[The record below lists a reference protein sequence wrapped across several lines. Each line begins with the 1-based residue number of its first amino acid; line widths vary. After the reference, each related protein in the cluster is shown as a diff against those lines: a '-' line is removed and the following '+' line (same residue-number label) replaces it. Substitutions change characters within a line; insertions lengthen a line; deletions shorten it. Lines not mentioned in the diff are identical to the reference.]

1 MWYISFFDL
10 ARSTYQWFQL
20 RNGAGSCRDCSVSR
34 RWCVPVQQQRCH
46 QRRRL
51 GTLLSCFGW
60 GTPKKWIGKW
70 RGLKFNMTKTQNGDT
85 PSWVQHQIITIF
97 RAQKM
102 HGLIVTITNLV
113 EELVPFFFDAHP
125 AGILEDIYTLIKFG
139 FTWAWS
145 FFFES
150 TSFVAKLPGRRWTSA
165 TWLGSICPVRTC
177 IGKVSGRPPKI
188 CATLSGYMAVT
199 HIASWMRIYDD
210 IWHWKT
216 TKHWMVWH
224 KKHDQF
230 GVVYWQHHTT
240 PFLCHINVYKS
251 LSVWTMLPCSPRM
264 HESSE
269 EDWPFREN
277 AFIIDMWTVFTVCI
291 GSFYT
296 CII

>member
-70 RGLKFNMTKTQNGDT
+70 RGLKFNMKKTQNGDT

-113 EELVPFFFDAHP
+113 DELVPFFLTHTQLESWKTYIPWSNLGWPDSYIPCHFYHIYQVNPNWKTYIPCPSMVFWFFSNQPVLLPSCLA
-125 AGILEDIYTLIKFG
+125 AGGHQQLGWAAFVQWGHVLAKSLEG
-139 FTWAWS
+139 HQR
-145 FFFES
+145 
-150 TSFVAKLPGRRWTSA
+150 FVPLSA
-165 TWLGSICPVRTC
+165 
-177 IGKVSGRPPKI
+177 
-188 CATLSGYMAVT
+188 
-199 HIASWMRIYDD
+199 D
-210 IWHWKT
+210 IWQWLT
-216 TKHWMVWH
+216 
-224 KKHDQF
+224 
-230 GVVYWQHHTT
+230 
-240 PFLCHINVYKS
+240 
-251 LSVWTMLPCSPRM
+251 
-264 HESSE
+264 
-269 EDWPFREN
+269 
-277 AFIIDMWTVFTVCI
+277 
-291 GSFYT
+291 
-296 CII
+296 